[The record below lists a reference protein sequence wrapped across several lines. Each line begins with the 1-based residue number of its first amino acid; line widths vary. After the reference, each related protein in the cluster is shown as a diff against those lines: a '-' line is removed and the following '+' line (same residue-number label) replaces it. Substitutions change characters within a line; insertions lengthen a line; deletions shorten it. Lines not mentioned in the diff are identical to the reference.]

1 MTPSRYI
8 LRRVVK
14 AQLFFLY
21 LHLQSSE
28 SIPGVARDKKSIFAS
43 GTFRYSLD
51 ELVLC
56 VFVKMA
62 KIFLF
67 YLLCLFAV

>member
-1 MTPSRYI
+1 MPFMISI
-8 LRRVVK
+8 
-14 AQLFFLY
+14 Y
-21 LHLQSSE
+21 LLPDYLPLQSSE
-28 SIPGVARDKKSIFAS
+28 SIPSIARDKKSIFAS
-43 GTFRYSLD
+43 GTLRYSLG

-56 VFVKMA
+56 AFVKMA